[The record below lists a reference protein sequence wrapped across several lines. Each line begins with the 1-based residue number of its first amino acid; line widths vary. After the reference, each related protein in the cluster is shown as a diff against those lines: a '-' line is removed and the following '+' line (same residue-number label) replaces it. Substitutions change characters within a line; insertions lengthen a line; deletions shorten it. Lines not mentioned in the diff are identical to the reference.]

1 MRGER
6 KMKIEVELNLSEKT
20 CEVLNGLIN
29 ALTGARKSPVEK
41 NLKPAGTNT
50 KATKEEETV
59 TKPETTGAKA
69 EATEPTATNP
79 EYTEDDV
86 RAALA
91 DAKHRIGSSDACRKL
106 LTSMGAKKVADLKPE
121 QYAEVI
127 TKAKA
132 L

>member
-1 MRGER
+1 
-6 KMKIEVELNLSEKT
+6 MKIEVELNLSEKT

-41 NLKPAGTNT
+41 NLKPTGTNT
-50 KATKEEETV
+50 KTNKEEAAGAKPEATGTKE
-59 TKPETTGAKA
+59 

-79 EYTEDDV
+79 DYTEDDV

-106 LTSMGAKKVADLKPE
+106 LASMGAKKVADLKPD

>member
-20 CEVLNGLIN
+20 CEVLNGLIS
-29 ALTGARKSPVEK
+29 ALTGARKGPVEK
-41 NLKPAGTNT
+41 DLKPTGTNT
-50 KATKEEETV
+50 KTSKEEATGTKVET
-59 TKPETTGAKA
+59 
-69 EATEPTATNP
+69 TEPTTTNS

-106 LTSMGAKKVADLKPE
+106 LASMGAKKVADLKPE

>member
-1 MRGER
+1 
-6 KMKIEVELNLSEKT
+6 MKIEVELNLSERT

-29 ALTGARKSPVEK
+29 ALTGAKISAIASGLTPG
-41 NLKPAGTNT
+41 GTNT
-50 KATKEEETV
+50 KTPKEKTATAKSEAKEAKVEEST
-59 TKPETTGAKA
+59 ET
-69 EATEPTATNP
+69 TNP

-106 LTSMGAKKVADLKPE
+106 LASMGAKKVADLKPE

>member
-1 MRGER
+1 
-6 KMKIEVELNLSEKT
+6 MKIEVELNLSERT
-20 CEVLNGLIN
+20 CEVLNELIN
-29 ALTGARKSPVEK
+29 AISGTRKKAVESNLT
-41 NLKPAGTNT
+41 PAETNT
-50 KATKEEETV
+50 KPTKEKAAVTKVEAKETRVDKVQTETTKEESV
-59 TKPETTGAKA
+59 
-69 EATEPTATNP
+69 

-86 RAALA
+86 RTALA

-106 LTSMGAKKVADLKPE
+106 LVSMGAKKVADLKPE